1 MTRTL
6 HLWLGR
12 TIGLL
17 LVVLALTGTVLAVDA
32 LVEEAAR
39 PAPPPAGESVA
50 DLAAGLARHGTLAQ
64 ISVTPAGAIVARFS
78 EPRLRAVV
86 DPVSFVLAPA
96 ATPSEIVRLATE
108 IHRTLAAGDG
118 GRLLL
123 AFATLCGLVSAATG
137 FALAR
142 RRERDGGRAG
152 RFHRGLGLAVGLPFV
167 FSAVTGLGLAVAAL
181 RPLDVHGTAAPYP
194 ARLAEGARLPVGD
207 VAALRAV
214 AVADLEDLVLP
225 RRDDPEDTYRLVTI
239 DRFAHVDPVTGLLAG
254 WRERPWLHGVAASV
268 MRLHGGRGSAT
279 LATLLGLAAGALPIV
294 AVSGLLL
301 SAGGRRARRRFAS
314 DAGAEAAD
322 TIVLVGSEGGTT
334 RVFAERLA
342 VVLRAHGHV
351 VHLATMNEVAPVHLR
366 ADRLLI
372 LTSTHGV
379 GTAPGSADRFLE
391 RLPRLAA
398 PPPFAVV
405 GFGERDAAR
414 FCGYAEDVDAALVAT
429 GATPLL
435 PLRRI
440 HRRSETEFDAWIATL
455 LRRLDPTEAVT
466 EAALPPPPAPAI
478 RPASERR
485 VLGGPAMGSRWTAT
499 IHAPEGADL
508 APLLARLAERIA
520 RLEAAF
526 TRFRPGSELLRLDA
540 APLDRPIALSDD
552 MAAILAIGLD
562 VGRRSGGAFDVGLAA
577 EVAANGFGRG
587 WAEAGEP
594 QADRRAAHLTL
605 ELDREGRRLIKRA
618 PLRFDLAG
626 IAKGFAA
633 DALAEIVGAAGFPAH
648 LVALDGEL
656 VAGAVRPDG
665 RPWSIGVEAPA
676 IGLRTTLGRLDLVER
691 AVATSGDY
699 RRFGAA
705 GGHTIDPTTG
715 HPATG
720 GPASVSVLADRCA
733 TADAW
738 ATALMVTGGA
748 GLAAARAAGVEAVFV
763 ERTAGAARSHR
774 PTGGEEGRWR
784 EAHP

>member
-39 PAPPPAGESVA
+39 PASPPAGESVA

-64 ISVTPAGAIVARFS
+64 ITVTPAGTIVARFS

-86 DPVSFVLAPA
+86 DPTSFALTPA

-142 RRERDGGRAG
+142 RGERDGGRAG
-152 RFHRGLGLAVGLPFV
+152 RLHRGLGLAAGLPFV
-167 FSAVTGLGLAVAAL
+167 VSAVTGLGLAVAAL

-194 ARLAEGARLPVGD
+194 ARLAEGARLPVGE

-214 AVADLEDLVLP
+214 PVADLEDLVLP

-254 WRERPWLHGVAASV
+254 WRERPWLHGVAVSA
-268 MRLHGGRGSAT
+268 MRLHGGRGSAP
-279 LATLLGLAAGALPIV
+279 LAMLLGLAAAALPIV

-314 DAGAEAAD
+314 GAGADAAD

-334 RVFAERLA
+334 RIFAERLA

-351 VHLATMNEVAPVHLR
+351 VHLATMNEVAPAHRR

-379 GTAPGSADRFLE
+379 GTAPGSAHRFLE
-391 RLPRLAA
+391 RLPRLA
-398 PPPFAVV
+398 PLPPFAVV

-414 FCGYAEDVDAALVAT
+414 FCGYAEDVDAALLAA

-455 LRRLDPTEAVT
+455 LRRLDSADPVPEA
-466 EAALPPPPAPAI
+466 EPPPSAPAI
-478 RPASERR
+478 RPTSERR

-520 RLEAAF
+520 RVEAAF

-587 WAEAGEP
+587 WAEVGEP
-594 QADRRAAHLTL
+594 RAERRAAHLAL
-605 ELDREGRRLIKRA
+605 ELDWAGRRLIKRA
-618 PLRFDLAG
+618 PLGLDLAG

-656 VAGAVRPDG
+656 VAGAARPDG

-699 RRFGAA
+699 RRFGAT

-715 HPATG
+715 RPVSG

-738 ATALMVTGGA
+738 ATALMVTGRA
-748 GLAAARAAGVEAVFV
+748 GLAAARAAGAEAVFV